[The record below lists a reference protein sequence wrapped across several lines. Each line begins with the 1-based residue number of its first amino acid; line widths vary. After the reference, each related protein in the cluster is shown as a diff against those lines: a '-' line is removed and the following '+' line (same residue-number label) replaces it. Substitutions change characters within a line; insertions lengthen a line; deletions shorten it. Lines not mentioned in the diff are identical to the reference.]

1 MRRGLMAVAC
11 MLAALAVVPPAQA
24 ASNSVSAAGCPPSAT
39 AGCPPAAC
47 RASCSTGGAIEDG
60 HGAYRGER
68 WQCQANRRMATV
80 TIVAGKAADIR
91 IGQR

>member
-1 MRRGLMAVAC
+1 MHAGGACGRSAGAGGQQLRVGSRVPAVGDSGVSTSGL
-11 MLAALAVVPPAQA
+11 PGEPQY
-24 ASNSVSAAGCPPSAT
+24 
-39 AGCPPAAC
+39 
-47 RASCSTGGAIEDG
+47 RGAIEDG
-60 HGAYRGER
+60 HGVYRGER